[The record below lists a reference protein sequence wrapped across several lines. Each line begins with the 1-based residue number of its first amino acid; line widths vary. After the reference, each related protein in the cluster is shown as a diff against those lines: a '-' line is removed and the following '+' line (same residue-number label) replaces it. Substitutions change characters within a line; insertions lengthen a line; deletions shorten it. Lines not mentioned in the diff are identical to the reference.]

1 MNTKFAMPTGG
12 FLNICSSKYEAIEF
26 MVCTVTKGTENSHP
40 ENKCGVKY
48 ESYIIVDLY
57 LFVSGLCSAVVL
69 SKGINISS
77 IQYLNGC

>member
-1 MNTKFAMPTGG
+1 MM
-12 FLNICSSKYEAIEF
+12 
-26 MVCTVTKGTENSHP
+26 CTVTKGTVNSHP
-40 ENKCGVKY
+40 ENKHGVKY
-48 ESYIIVDLY
+48 ESYIIVGLY